1 MNIISLAPMT
11 QYRINFDQHKKFYDF
26 FDESSVNEFLTNVYE
41 RFVPDGEQYK
51 IMGYAQVINYQPGE
65 VETKSSRMWEINV
78 YTTTHFNFYIKDEI
92 GKQILKRN
100 ILNGETGSSWIFKRF
115 NRLQVIFTSKKI
127 ILAYFR
133 PDFSFFLFFFL
144 LLCSIFF
151 LFFFC

>member
-1 MNIISLAPMT
+1 MNIISLAPIT
-11 QYRINFDQHKKFYDF
+11 QYRINFDQYKKFYDF
-26 FDESSVNEFLTNVYE
+26 FDESIVNEFLTNVYE

-51 IMGYAQVINYQPGE
+51 IMGYAQIINYQPGE
-65 VETKSSRMWEINV
+65 VETKSSRMWLTNV
-78 YTTTHFNFYIKDEI
+78 YTATHFNFYIKDEI

-133 PDFSFFLFFFL
+133 PDFFFF
-144 LLCSIFF
+144 
-151 LFFFC
+151 FFFFFFNLY